1 MKKLLLLL
9 GFLLGSLTLPL
20 TAAAQYPS
28 KPIRAIVA
36 FGTGGATDVI
46 ARIIAASMS
55 QSLGQPV
62 VIDNRPGADGIVA
75 GEQVVKAAPDGYTVF
90 FGTSTQIAAL
100 PFLRKNVPF
109 DPLVDYT
116 PIGGIGNNSFF
127 WVVHPSLPV
136 RTLKELGEYGRAN
149 PAKLNAGSSSAV
161 GSIAPATFAK
171 DQKFDLQ
178 VILYKSETTAL
189 NDLIGGRIQLMLI
202 TGTLAQ
208 HVRDGRARGLAT
220 LLTRRSKGLPDL
232 PTMAEAGMPP
242 FPAQAFMGLFGP
254 AKMPREI
261 VDRLSRELLATLQK
275 PEVREQI
282 ERQAMEI
289 NPQSAEAMGAFAR
302 EQTEVWRR
310 LTKEAGI
317 VAE

>member
-1 MKKLLLLL
+1 MTRLLLAFFLACPLL
-9 GFLLGSLTLPL
+9 
-20 TAAAQYPS
+20 AQAQYPT
-28 KPIRAIVA
+28 KPIRAVVA

-62 VIDNRPGADGIVA
+62 VIENKPGADGIVA
-75 GEQVVKAAPDGYTVF
+75 GEYVTKAAPDGYTVF
-90 FGTSTQIAAL
+90 FGTSTQVAAL
-100 PFLRKNVPF
+100 PFLRKNVSF

-136 RTLKELGEYGRAN
+136 RTLKELAEYGRAN
-149 PAKLNAGSSSAV
+149 PGKLNGGSSSAV
-161 GSIAPATFAK
+161 GSLAPATFAK
-171 DQKFDLQ
+171 AEKFDLQ
-178 VILYKSETTAL
+178 MILYKSETTAL
-189 NDLIGGRIQLMLI
+189 NDLMGGRLQLMLI

-208 HVRDGRARGLAT
+208 HVRDGKVRGLAT
-220 LLTRRSKGLPDL
+220 LLTRRSSALPDL

-242 FPAQAFMGLFGP
+242 FPAAAFMGLFGP

-275 PEVREQI
+275 PDVRQQI
-282 ERQAMEI
+282 ERTAMEVD
-289 NPQSAEAMGAFAR
+289 PLSAEAMGALAR
-302 EQTEVWRR
+302 QQTEVWRR
-310 LTKEAGI
+310 LSKEAGI
-317 VAE
+317 VPE

>member
-1 MKKLLLLL
+1 M
-9 GFLLGSLTLPL
+9 
-20 TAAAQYPS
+20 A
-28 KPIRAIVA
+28 
-36 FGTGGATDVI
+36 
-46 ARIIAASMS
+46 

-90 FGTSTQIAAL
+90 FGTSTQVAAL

-127 WVVHPSLPV
+127 WVVHPGVPAKS
-136 RTLKELGEYGRAN
+136 LKELGEYGRAN
-149 PAKLNAGSSSAV
+149 PGKLNAGSSSAV

-171 DQKFDLQ
+171 AERIDLQ

-189 NDLIGGRIQLMLI
+189 NDLIAGRIQVMLI

-220 LLTRRSKGLPDL
+220 LLTKRSKALPEL
-232 PTMAEAGMPP
+232 PTMTEAGMTA
-242 FPAQAFMGLFGP
+242 FPAVAFMGLFGP
-254 AKMPREI
+254 ARMPKEV
-261 VDRLSRELLATLQK
+261 VDRLNRELLATLQK

-282 ERQAMEI
+282 ERQAMEV
-289 NPQSAEAMGAFAR
+289 NPFSADAMGALAR

-310 LTKEAGI
+310 LTREAGI
-317 VAE
+317 TPE

>member
-1 MKKLLLLL
+1 M
-9 GFLLGSLTLPL
+9 
-20 TAAAQYPS
+20 
-28 KPIRAIVA
+28 
-36 FGTGGATDVI
+36 
-46 ARIIAASMS
+46 
-55 QSLGQPV
+55 
-62 VIDNRPGADGIVA
+62 
-75 GEQVVKAAPDGYTVF
+75 
-90 FGTSTQIAAL
+90 
-100 PFLRKNVPF
+100 PF

-149 PAKLNAGSSSAV
+149 PGKLNAGSSSAV

-171 DQKFDLQ
+171 QEKFDLQ

-189 NDLIGGRIQLMLI
+189 NDLISGRIQVMLI

-220 LLTRRSKGLPDL
+220 LLTKRSKALPDL

-242 FPAQAFMGLFGP
+242 FPAAAFMGLFGP

-261 VDRLSRELLATLQK
+261 VDRLNRELMAVLQK
-275 PEVREQI
+275 PEVRELI
-282 ERQAMEI
+282 ERTTMEI
-289 NPQSAEAMGAFAR
+289 QPLSAEAMGALAR

-317 VAE
+317 VPE

>member
-1 MKKLLLLL
+1 MKRLLLLL
-9 GFLLGSLTLPL
+9 GCLALPL
-20 TAAAQYPS
+20 AASAQQYPS

-46 ARIIAASMS
+46 ARIIAASMG

-75 GEQVVKAAPDGYTVF
+75 GEQVVKAAPDGYTIF

-149 PAKLNAGSSSAV
+149 PGKLNAGSSSAV
-161 GSIAPATFAK
+161 GSIAPTTFAK

-220 LLTRRSKGLPDL
+220 LLTRRSKALPDL

-242 FPAQAFMGLFGP
+242 FPAEAFMGLFGP

-261 VDRLSRELLATLQK
+261 VDRLNRELMTTLQK

-282 ERQAMEI
+282 ERTTMEI
-289 NPQSAEAMGAFAR
+289 QPQSAEAMGAFAKQ
-302 EQTEVWRR
+302 QTEVWRR

-317 VAE
+317 APE

>member
-1 MKKLLLLL
+1 MKRLLLLL
-9 GFLLGSLTLPL
+9 GCLALPL
-20 TAAAQYPS
+20 AASAQQYPS

-75 GEQVVKAAPDGYTVF
+75 GEQVVKAAPDGYTLF

-127 WVVHPSLPV
+127 WVVHPGVPV

-149 PAKLNAGSSSAV
+149 PGKLNAGSSSAV
-161 GSIAPATFAK
+161 GSIAPTTFAK

-220 LLTRRSKGLPDL
+220 LLTRRSKALPDL

-242 FPAQAFMGLFGP
+242 FPAEAFMGLFGP

-261 VDRLSRELLATLQK
+261 VDRLNRELMATLQK

-282 ERQAMEI
+282 ERTTMEI
-289 NPQSAEAMGAFAR
+289 QPQSAEAMGAFAKQ
-302 EQTEVWRR
+302 QTEVWRR

-317 VAE
+317 VPE